1 MKKTQRN
8 YYDSQSNSSNENIK
22 PKKKMNLFLKI
33 LIVLITFPFLILYPF
48 YFIFRSK
55 RINFLSKLVSSFVYV
70 IALIVLSLFIETEDI
85 PTESSIT
92 QLVLTNKT
100 IDIFQGQTFD
110 PKTFISDNSTS
121 EVIEIKNPVDINIP
135 GEYIVIY
142 ETVDSE
148 EKLIVNVL
156 EDPITLSTE
165 SISLVLGDEF
175 NPYDIIDLSD
185 KKSYDINIQNN
196 VDLSKPGVYSVIYSY
211 KDIKKSINVSITKP
225 NTLEYVLSNSE
236 WLLET
241 TDTLG
246 FLNNDIIEVDGGN
259 TSGNRQSKVAVDVGF
274 GSREYW
280 AFTNEY
286 GQLVA
291 VIAEKIILQDEATEI
306 LLGDGRYYEDEANVP
321 GTEKMDLDNGHV
333 IADSLGGVSN
343 AYNITPQ
350 NSTLNRNGNQAYM
363 EDWILKAN
371 GAENFIA
378 IITYPNTNTQ
388 IPSHYSF
395 TYIINGNKVT
405 DEFDN
410 KSPETIDNNSSSGS
424 NINTIVGTPSND
436 TNTESIE
443 GIDKNGNGIVT
454 IAEAKAAGFKMPIK
468 SDHWLYKYMIDG
480 DNDGM
485 VGE

>member
-22 PKKKMNLFLKI
+22 PKKKMNLFFKI

-55 RINFLSKLVSSFVYV
+55 RINLLSKLVSSFVYV

-185 KKSYDINIQNN
+185 KESYDINIQNN

-225 NTLEYVLSNSE
+225 NTLKYVLSNSE

>member
-22 PKKKMNLFLKI
+22 PKKKMNLFFKI

-55 RINFLSKLVSSFVYV
+55 RINLLSKLVSSFVYV

-185 KKSYDINIQNN
+185 KESYDINIQNN

-225 NTLEYVLSNSE
+225 NTLKYVLSNSE

-350 NSTLNRNGNQAYM
+350 NSTLNRNGDQAYM